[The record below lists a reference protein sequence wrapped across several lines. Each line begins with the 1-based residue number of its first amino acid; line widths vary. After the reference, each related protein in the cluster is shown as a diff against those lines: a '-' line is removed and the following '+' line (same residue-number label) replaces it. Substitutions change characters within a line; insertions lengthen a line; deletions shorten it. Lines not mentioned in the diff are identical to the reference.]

1 ARVTGGNEVRSKLFS
16 QRINELM
23 LKYTN
28 KQLTA
33 AEVIARFVE
42 VAREVRAEADR
53 GARFDPPLGNDELS
67 VFDVVAQN
75 PSAVDVMAHVRPAQV
90 ARDLAGRMRQ
100 DLRTDVAVRG
110 AVKAKMRP
118 SVKRLRRKYTYPPDQ
133 QPEAIGDV
141 MHQLESLAPQYAE

>member
-1 ARVTGGNEVRSKLFS
+1 VVDIYDEAGLGLQRLDAITPTWIDEAKKPSKSQLAIESLKATILEEVARVTGGNEVRSKLFS

-23 LKYTN
+23 LKYANT
-28 KQLTA
+28 QLTA

-75 PSAVDVMAHVRPAQV
+75 PSAVDVMAHDTLAQT
-90 ARDLAGRMRQ
+90 ARDLGGR
-100 DLRTDVAVRG
+100 VR
-110 AVKAKMRP
+110 
-118 SVKRLRRKYTYPPDQ
+118 PDQ
-133 QPEAIGDV
+133 RPDR
-141 MHQLESLAPQYAE
+141 

>member
-1 ARVTGGNEVRSKLFS
+1 
-16 QRINELM
+16 NELM

-75 PSAVDVMAHVRPAQV
+75 PSAVDVMGHDTLAQI
-90 ARDLAGRMRQ
+90 ARDLVRIMRQ
-100 DLRTDVAVRG
+100 DMRTDWTVRDD
-110 AVKAKMRP
+110 VKAKMR
-118 SVKRLRRKYTYPPDQ
+118 SSIKRLLRKYKYPPEQ
-133 QPEAIGDV
+133 QPEAIVNV
-141 MHQLESLAPQYAE
+141 MHQMESLAPRYAEELGTRGVDGGICRSSAS